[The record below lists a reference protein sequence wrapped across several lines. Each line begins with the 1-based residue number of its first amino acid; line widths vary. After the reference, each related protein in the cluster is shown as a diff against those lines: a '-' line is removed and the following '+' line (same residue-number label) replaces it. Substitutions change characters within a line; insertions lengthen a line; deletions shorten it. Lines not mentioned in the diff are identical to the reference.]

1 MVNYAVSDMITRIRN
16 GIRGK
21 KARVSIYQ
29 TQMTKALAQI
39 LVQEGFVQE
48 IETSSNEGKLQSLSS
63 SSFQSQKDSAMTK
76 PTGSSQKE
84 KSETKST
91 QTFDIVLAYKGR
103 GPQTRSVLTSIKCVS
118 RPGVRVYSNSRR
130 IPQVLGGLGQTIL
143 STSKGIL
150 TDTQAR
156 KLGIGGE
163 VLCLVW

>member
-21 KARVSIYQ
+21 KARVSIYK
-29 TQMTKALAQI
+29 THLTWALAQI
-39 LVQEGFVQE
+39 LLREGFIQE
-48 IETSSNEGKLQSLSS
+48 IVSADALENEERQA
-63 SSFQSQKDSAMTK
+63 SFDSASALVGLNRNSDTK
-76 PTGSSQKE
+76 RKSAGS
-84 KSETKST
+84 
-91 QTFDIVLAYKGR
+91 TFDILLAYNGR

-118 RPGVRVYSNSRR
+118 RPGVRIYSNSRR
-130 IPQVLGGLGQTIL
+130 IPQVLGGLGQSIL

>member
-21 KARVSIYQ
+21 KARVSISK
-29 TQMTKALAQI
+29 THLTWALAQI
-39 LVQEGFVQE
+39 LLREGFIQE
-48 IETSSNEGKLQSLSS
+48 IVSADGLENEERQA
-63 SSFQSQKDSAMTK
+63 SFDSASVGLNRNSDTK
-76 PTGSSQKE
+76 R
-84 KSETKST
+84 KSAESR
-91 QTFDIVLAYKGR
+91 FDILLAYNRR

-118 RPGVRVYSNSRR
+118 RPGVRIYSNSRR
-130 IPQVLGGLGQTIL
+130 IPQVLGGLGQSIL